1 MKKRIIFI
9 VNPKSGTG
17 RYELAKTSI
26 ENYIDKTKFDYIII
40 ETEYKGHAKQI
51 AKKAIKEQVYML
63 VSVGGDGTLNEISRA
78 IAHTNVILG
87 IIPAGSGNG
96 LAHHLKIS
104 TDFQKAMDVINN
116 GDIVEIDT
124 ILLNDKRYVSIAGVG
139 FDAYVAWHYDK
150 SIKRGFFPYFKLA
163 FKNFFTYRPKKYIIH
178 VNNETIE
185 RRAMFITF
193 ANSSQWGYNTQIAP
207 KASLDDGKM
216 DVCIFQKPSILKAI
230 FLAPKLFAGKID
242 TASNMETIQCD
253 CCQVYRPNNK
263 KMHIHIDGEKKKRH
277 RTATLSLEPKSLKII
292 VPKTSK
298 DE

>member
-17 RYELAKTSI
+17 KYELAKTSI
-26 ENYIDKTKFDYIII
+26 EMYLDKTRYDYEIV
-40 ETEYKGHAKQI
+40 ETEYKGHAKEM
-51 AKKAIKEQVYML
+51 AKKAVKAQVFMI

-78 IAHTNVILG
+78 LAHTEVILG

-104 TDFQKAMDVINN
+104 TDFKKAIHVIND
-116 GDIVEIDT
+116 GIVEEVDT
-124 ILLNDKRYVSIAGVG
+124 ILLNDKRFVSIAGVG

-150 SIKRGFFPYFKLA
+150 SIKRGFYPYFKLA
-163 FKNFFTYRPKKYIIH
+163 FRNFFTYRPKKYIIH
-178 VNNETIE
+178 INNETIE

-193 ANSSQWGYNTQIAP
+193 ANSSQWGYHTQIAP
-207 KASLDDGKM
+207 KASLQDGKI
-216 DVCIFQKPSILKAI
+216 DVCIFRKPSILKAL

-242 TASNMETIQCD
+242 TTSNMETIQCD

-263 KMHIHIDGEKKKRH
+263 KMHIHIDGEKKKRK
-277 RTATLSLEPKSLKII
+277 RTATLTLEPKSLKII
-292 VPKTSK
+292 IQKN
-298 DE
+298 